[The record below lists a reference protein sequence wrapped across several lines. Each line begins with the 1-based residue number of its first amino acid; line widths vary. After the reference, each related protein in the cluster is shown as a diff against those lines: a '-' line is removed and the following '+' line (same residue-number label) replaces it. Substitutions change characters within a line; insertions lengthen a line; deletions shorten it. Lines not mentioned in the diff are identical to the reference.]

1 MSIWL
6 VLGLAPLTLLK
17 CELLITVQFGSLVVR
32 VLLVTVCAVGLYCHI
47 AMAEL
52 LRQTKSGSALVL
64 KSPLAPTTGA
74 LDIADVVSS
83 IRRTYSQ
90 IDDTERSIGILR
102 DLILRAHAAEHD
114 GIRTQ
119 PTID

>member
-6 VLGLAPLTLLK
+6 VVGLTPLRLLK

-64 KSPLAPTTGA
+64 KSPLALTTGA
-74 LDIADVVSS
+74 PTPL
-83 IRRTYSQ
+83 
-90 IDDTERSIGILR
+90 
-102 DLILRAHAAEHD
+102 
-114 GIRTQ
+114 GIRVAGVSVTSTNWKFWTLLMLSV
-119 PTID
+119 PFGEANRKSMTRNDPSAFCVA

>member
-64 KSPLAPTTGA
+64 KSPLALTTGA
-74 LDIADVVSS
+74 PTLLGMRVAEVFFTSANRKSCTLLMLS
-83 IRRTYSQ
+83 IPSGEPDRKSMTWNDPSAFCV
-90 IDDTERSIGILR
+90 T
-102 DLILRAHAAEHD
+102 
-114 GIRTQ
+114 
-119 PTID
+119 